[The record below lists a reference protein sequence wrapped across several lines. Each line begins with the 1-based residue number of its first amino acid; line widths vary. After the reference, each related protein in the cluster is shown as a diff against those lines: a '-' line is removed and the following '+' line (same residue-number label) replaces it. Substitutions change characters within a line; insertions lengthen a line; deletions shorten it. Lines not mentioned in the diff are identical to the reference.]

1 LGVGARARVRVGV
14 GVGVR
19 VRDAAHLG
27 LVERHDALP
36 ALHLRAPPPEVVL
49 QAAAPEPLEHEA
61 QGVGRRVGV
70 VQRADEARGDLARV
84 RDRDRARVRV
94 RRSAD
99 EVGATCCVVP
109 LPLPLACCTVP
120 LPSTPR

>member
-1 LGVGARARVRVGV
+1 MGVGARARVRVGV

-27 LVERHDALP
+27 LVEWHGALP

-70 VQRADEARGDLARV
+70 VQRADEARGDLLHAAQLGQQMALRL
-84 RDRDRARVRV
+84 
-94 RRSAD
+94 
-99 EVGATCCVVP
+99 
-109 LPLPLACCTVP
+109 LPWLGLG
-120 LPSTPR
+120 